1 MDFVK
6 NLEVTPIVEGRGMGV
21 MLFVSFRLIAYENRY
36 VTHPLYLNTFV
47 TIEKMEPHNYD

>member
-6 NLEVTPIVEGRGMGV
+6 NLKVTPVVEGRGMGV

-36 VTHPLYLNTFV
+36 VIHPLYLNTFA
-47 TIEKMEPHNYD
+47 TIEKLEPRNHD